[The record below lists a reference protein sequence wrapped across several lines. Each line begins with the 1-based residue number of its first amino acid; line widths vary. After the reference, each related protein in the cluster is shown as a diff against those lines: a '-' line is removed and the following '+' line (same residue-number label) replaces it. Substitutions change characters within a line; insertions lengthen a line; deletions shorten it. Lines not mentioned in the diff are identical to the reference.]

1 MAEFMFPFLSVA
13 GDRAYSD
20 TDFAMFYN
28 NIFTNGVIATV
39 RDQLRVK
46 ETVVP
51 GMRVEI
57 LTGAILIQGR
67 QYLLTEPKQ
76 VNITPGS
83 STSDR
88 TDLIVVQ
95 LDMLE
100 RAIKIVY
107 KEGTTAVVRNENYW
121 EMALARINVPRNAT
135 AIYNSMITDMRG
147 NNDFCGYS
155 KLQGNLNVEGLEQQ
169 YKSLLEQTFN
179 AFEGSA
185 TTNQLSLEQLLTDQ
199 QALFQTWLFGLQD
212 QLDTNQAAN
221 LQAQIDTMTANQS
234 VVTITHNLG
243 YYPRVD
249 VLYWEYGLGTIGLE
263 GQPSDVSWDG
273 TPPESI
279 NAKAVHVSRKQ
290 VQIHVP
296 IDYAM
301 TAPVVKVVNKN
312 EIFLQE
318 GIKSMQIM
326 IGGN

>member
-46 ETVVP
+46 ETAVP

-67 QYLLTEPKQ
+67 QYLLTEPKEM
-76 VNITPGS
+76 NITPGS
-83 STSDR
+83 STTDR
-88 TDLIVVQ
+88 TDLIVAK

-100 RAIKIVY
+100 RKISIVY

-121 EMALARINVPRNAT
+121 EMALAKIFVPRNAT
-135 AIYNSMITDMRG
+135 AVFNLHITDTRG
-147 NNDFCGYS
+147 NSEFCGYS
-155 KLQGNLNVEGLEQQ
+155 KLQGNLHIEGLEQQ
-169 YKSLLEQTFN
+169 YASMLEQSFDS
-179 AFEGSA
+179 FEGSA
-185 TTNQLSLEQLLTDQ
+185 ATNQLNLEQLLTNQ
-199 QALFQTWLFGLQD
+199 ETLFQTWLSGLQN
-212 QLDTNQAAN
+212 QLDANQAAN
-221 LQAQIDTMTANQS
+221 LQAQIDTLTANQS

-249 VLYWEYGLGTIGLE
+249 VLYWEYGLGTIALE
-263 GQPSDVSWDG
+263 GQPLEVSWDG

-279 NAKAVHVSRKQ
+279 NVKAVHVSRKQ
-290 VQIHVP
+290 VQVHVP

-301 TAPVVKVVNKN
+301 TAPVVTVINKN